1 MVRNYITKEKCVVD
15 EIRDAFPGLFW
26 TFDSLNEFIALKR
39 NQYGDICSNASD

>member
-39 NQYGDICSNASD
+39 RSIWRHL